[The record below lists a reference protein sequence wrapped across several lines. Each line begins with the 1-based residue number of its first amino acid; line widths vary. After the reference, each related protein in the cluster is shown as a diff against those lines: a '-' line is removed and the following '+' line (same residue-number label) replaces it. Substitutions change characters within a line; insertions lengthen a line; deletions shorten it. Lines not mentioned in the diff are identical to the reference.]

1 MSIVL
6 QAVTKRFTAA
16 GTPAVSGVSFDA
28 PRGAITALLGP
39 SGAGKSTVLRI
50 VAGLEAP
57 DSGQVLIDGEDCARV
72 PVQKR
77 GVGLVFQH
85 YALFRHMTV
94 RENVAFG
101 LSVRRVPRKEIA
113 ARVFELLQLVQLEH
127 LADRYPA
134 QLSGGQRQRIAF
146 GWTPPSAASCGS
158 GSSSSTPAWA

>member
-16 GTPAVSGVSFDA
+16 GTPAVSDVSFDA

-72 PVQKR
+72 PVQ
-77 GVGLVFQH
+77 
-85 YALFRHMTV
+85 
-94 RENVAFG
+94 
-101 LSVRRVPRKEIA
+101 
-113 ARVFELLQLVQLEH
+113 LEH

-146 GWTPPSAASCGS
+146 ARALAVRPRVLLLDEPFGALDAAVRRELR
-158 GSSSSTPAWA
+158 AWLEQLHAGMG